1 MPPLETAKLWRAY
14 QLLNKDRV
22 RNVKDPAKLLTN
34 LVQLVRFAIGEDSE
48 LNDFSTVANKR
59 FELWKGRQLKNLG
72 IVFTEEQNM
81 LLEELKNYIVANA
94 YMELD
99 DVQEALEDKGGIIKA
114 KQVFG
119 NDLSNILNDLSL
131 ALVG

>member
-1 MPPLETAKLWRAY
+1 MPPLETANLWRAY

-22 RNVKDPAKLLTN
+22 RNVKAPERLLTN
-34 LVQLVRFAIGEDSE
+34 IVQLVRYAIGEDSE

-59 FELWKGRQLKNLG
+59 FELWKGRQLRNLG

-114 KQVFG
+114 RQVFG
-119 NDLSNILNDLSL
+119 NDLPNILNDLSL